1 MVINKKNTLFDQSA
15 EIIGS
20 FSGIIINSLRISDPA
35 FWNYIK
41 SRVKKTRRKESLY
54 RNESIYESSYIQMFT
69 HNFSAAVFKSIIS
82 LNLVMNSEHET
93 ENNEVS

>member
-1 MVINKKNTLFDQSA
+1 
-15 EIIGS
+15 
-20 FSGIIINSLRISDPA
+20 
-35 FWNYIK
+35 
-41 SRVKKTRRKESLY
+41 
-54 RNESIYESSYIQMFT
+54 MFT